1 MFFVPFCQMMLT
13 FTSSK
18 EISNTFSRTNRLVTL
33 VTETQTMLN
42 KNFKLYRMTH
52 QQKKYRYLCKTM
64 APGTVVANLVT
75 ATGF

>member
-42 KNFKLYRMTH
+42 KKFKLYRMTH
-52 QQKKYRYLCKTM
+52 QQKSTDMKYEIYDFKLFT
-64 APGTVVANLVT
+64 
-75 ATGF
+75 